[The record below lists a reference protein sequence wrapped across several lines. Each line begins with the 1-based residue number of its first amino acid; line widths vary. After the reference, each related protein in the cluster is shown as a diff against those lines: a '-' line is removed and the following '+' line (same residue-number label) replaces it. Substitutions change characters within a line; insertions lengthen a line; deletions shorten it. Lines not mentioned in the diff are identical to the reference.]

1 MIVLGTY
8 EDYTLVVSRSNVEP
22 TLVTYQLYQDG
33 KNVGGSL
40 EDHPFLE
47 AERRYEALGRPEV
60 DFWDAD
66 KLVKLGVMHP
76 PENPPEKKAGRY
88 ILIGGKPFTGHT
100 GTTSYTGLQVVATS
114 DKLKGLQELYQ
125 YNWDICGGLLLI
137 IDSTT
142 GKGVE

>member
-47 AERRYEALGRPEV
+47 AAFCLFLCFAIV
-60 DFWDAD
+60 
-66 KLVKLGVMHP
+66 
-76 PENPPEKKAGRY
+76 
-88 ILIGGKPFTGHT
+88 
-100 GTTSYTGLQVVATS
+100 
-114 DKLKGLQELYQ
+114 
-125 YNWDICGGLLLI
+125 
-137 IDSTT
+137 
-142 GKGVE
+142 